1 MIHVFKI
8 FGYLKLARIK
18 RISLKLKTPSGIA
31 DLEDE
36 PAYKRRNIKLD
47 DVEASDESAE
57 SRLSLGENE
66 DGTTGLSSGNSFLHD
81 NVD

>member
-1 MIHVFKI
+1 M
-8 FGYLKLARIK
+8 
-18 RISLKLKTPSGIA
+18 KTPSGIA

-47 DVEASDESAE
+47 DVEGSDESSE
-57 SRLSLGENE
+57 TRMSLGENDE
-66 DGTTGLSSGNSFLHD
+66 GNSGLSTGNSFLHD